1 MNLTNFIQISFAMK
15 QHHHW
20 SLFEM
25 EAMTPWER
33 DIYINML
40 QAYLKEEKEQMQQ
53 AQRDV

>member
-40 QAYLKEEKEQMQQ
+40 QAHLKEEKEQMQQ
-53 AQRDV
+53 AQRDA